1 MHRDCR
7 RGARIDRPRR
17 PELGDREHGAARGA
31 GLLGEPLA
39 LLPEEQD
46 ALAGQVEGLER
57 HGSGQVVD
65 ADERHPRG
73 GAPCRQLAGVCV
85 VANMLVAVGHHRAA
99 PVPAAATH
107 DVDLRRHER
116 VRRAHDGADVEV
128 VGEVLDRDMEAV
140 TAPVEILDDGLEQP
154 VPVLVD
160 HVSAVTGGEQFR
172 VEPGLGRPRL
182 GMRPHAD
189 RHVTDFHP
197 GDDSLNGM
205 HALTTVVDALG
216 PDPEALLRSFGAVAF
231 WVVLGI
237 IFAECGLLIGFFLPG
252 DSLLFI
258 TGMLI
263 AQGFI
268 AFNIWGAVALLIAVA
283 ILGNIVGY
291 WIGHKVGPAMFRKPD
306 SKLFKREYVDKTHA
320 FFEKYGARAIVLARF
335 VPIVRTFITA
345 IAGVGRMDFGRFLTF
360 SAIGAVLWAGL
371 VTLAGY
377 FLGNIEFVKKNVE
390 IILILVVVVSI
401 LPIIIEVIKHRR
413 ERSRA

>member
-1 MHRDCR
+1 
-7 RGARIDRPRR
+7 
-17 PELGDREHGAARGA
+17 
-31 GLLGEPLA
+31 
-39 LLPEEQD
+39 
-46 ALAGQVEGLER
+46 
-57 HGSGQVVD
+57 
-65 ADERHPRG
+65 
-73 GAPCRQLAGVCV
+73 
-85 VANMLVAVGHHRAA
+85 MLVSVGHHRAA
-99 PVPAAATH
+99 PVPAAPSN

-116 VRRAHDGADVEV
+116 VRGAHDGADVEV

-160 HVSAVTGGEQFR
+160 HVSAVTGGEEFR
-172 VEPGLGRPRL
+172 VEPGIGRPRL

-189 RHVTDFHP
+189 RHVTDFHS